1 VRGFEGDRG
10 GVKDVDVDVDVDM
23 DGEGEFED
31 AMEEL

>member
-1 VRGFEGDRG
+1 VGKVRGFEGERAE
-10 GVKDVDVDVDVDM
+10 VKDVDVDM